1 MENIIAEI
9 RQAKECLKT
18 GNYELAYEMMQ
29 NADDELTRRELEFYQ
44 FMNGLTN
51 EWETKK
57 EIASH
62 D

>member
-29 NADDELTRRELEFYQ
+29 NADDELTTMLIRYNAIFTDAKDIENWQ
-44 FMNGLTN
+44 
-51 EWETKK
+51 
-57 EIASH
+57 
-62 D
+62 